1 MKLRAWKLRTP
12 NHGVEP
18 SRSRSSIE
26 NSSGSDFISQY
37 CMGPR
42 SSSDNM
48 RQTAASL
55 YKQGGAMSSA
65 LPDPN
70 ALHLVALARRSF
82 EHAHAPYSRFRVG
95 AAVMDERGRAFTGAN
110 VENASFGLSMC
121 AERVAIFSAIAAG
134 AHAITAVAVSAER
147 SADVTPC
154 GACRQ
159 VMAEFCKPDV
169 PVWCDA

>member
-1 MKLRAWKLRTP
+1 
-12 NHGVEP
+12 
-18 SRSRSSIE
+18 
-26 NSSGSDFISQY
+26 
-37 CMGPR
+37 
-42 SSSDNM
+42 
-48 RQTAASL
+48 
-55 YKQGGAMSSA
+55 MSSA

-169 PVWCDA
+169 PVWCDAGGAKVTAFSVGELLPAAFLPQALPPEGAPTRSD